1 MSRELLDTS
10 SKRVETLLN
19 RFSTF
24 PPSSGARTDAEELVR
39 IVSSLYGDC
48 LRALVAA
55 LRENLGDRADAM
67 LERCCE
73 EPVVASLLVTHG
85 LHPVPLDVR
94 VKRAIDALKPAL
106 DARGAGAQ
114 VLSVDEDSVC
124 VRIDG
129 GADAASLVEQAVFAA
144 APEVLDV
151 RCVGQ
156 TISLLGVS

>member
-1 MSRELLDTS
+1 MSRELLERS

-39 IVSSLYGDC
+39 IVSSLYGEC
-48 LRALVAA
+48 LRTLVTA
-55 LRENLGDRADAM
+55 LREDLGDRADAL

-85 LHPVPLDVR
+85 LHPVPLEVR
-94 VKRAIDALKPAL
+94 VKRAIEALKPAL
-106 DARGAGAQ
+106 DARSAGAQ
-114 VLSVDEDSVC
+114 LLSVDEDTVS

-129 GADAASLVEQAVFAA
+129 GADVVSLVEQAVYAA

-151 RCVGQ
+151 RCAGQ